1 MKILWITNSL
11 LPNIKEKL
19 GMAKGASGGWMVA
32 AANNLLNWHNDIE
45 LAIVSTW
52 NNITKGEVG
61 DMKYYTIPANIYDRK
76 VSERKRIWN
85 NIVNDFN
92 PDIVHIHGTE
102 FSHGLSYLK
111 DVGGDNIVISI
122 QGLVGIIERY
132 SLAGISTR
140 DILRNITLQEI
151 LTRSMLGLRKSFK
164 KQGEKEKEYIRK
176 AKYVI
181 GRTLWDKT
189 HVNNINPEITY
200 FHCNETLRA
209 SFYNAEWKD
218 EACTPHTI
226 FFSQAA
232 SPLKGLHVL
241 LKALPIVKR
250 EFPDVKIRVAGRS
263 IIRNENLKMKL
274 RQGTYAK
281 ILDKLIKRY
290 DLKNNISFT
299 GILNEEAMLQEYLNA
314 NVFVCASSI
323 ENSSNSIGEAQ
334 ILGLPC
340 VCSYVGGTPSIVEN
354 GKTGI
359 LYRFEEYEMLAHHI
373 IEVFKNK
380 ELANMIGKEARIAA
394 LERHNAE
401 NNTNKTFEI
410 YKEIINNSKQNG

>member
-11 LPNIKEKL
+11 LPSIKEKL
-19 GMAKGASGGWMVA
+19 GMAKGVSGGWMEA
-32 AANNLLNWHNDIE
+32 SANSLLKRHNVIE
-45 LAIVSTW
+45 LAIVSIW
-52 NNITKGEVG
+52 GKITKGEAG
-61 DMKYYTIPANIYDRK
+61 NMRYYTIPANIYDRK
-76 VSERKRIWN
+76 ESERKSIWN
-85 NIVNDFN
+85 NIVSDFN
-92 PDIVHIHGTE
+92 PDVVHIHGTE

-122 QGLVGIIERY
+122 QGLVGVIERY
-132 SLAGISTR
+132 ALAGISTR
-140 DILRNITLQEI
+140 DMLRNITLQEI
-151 LTRSMLGLRKSFK
+151 LTHYMFGLRKSLE
-164 KQGEKEKEYIRK
+164 KQGEKEKEYIRR

-189 HVNNINPEITY
+189 HAKNINPKITY

-209 SFYNAEWKD
+209 SFYNVEWNV
-218 EACTPHTI
+218 EACTPYTI

-241 LKALPIVKR
+241 LKALPIIKR

-263 IIRNENLKMKL
+263 IIRNESLRMKL

-299 GILNEEAMLQEYLNA
+299 GILNEKAMLQEYLNA

-340 VCSYVGGTPSIVEN
+340 VCSYVGGTPSIVED

-359 LYRFEEYEMLAHHI
+359 MYRFEEYEMLAHHI

-380 ELANMIGKEARIAA
+380 EVASKIGKEARIVA

-401 NNTNKTFEI
+401 KNTNKTFEI
-410 YKEIINNSKQNG
+410 YNKIINNSKRNG

>member
-1 MKILWITNSL
+1 M
-11 LPNIKEKL
+11 
-19 GMAKGASGGWMVA
+19 
-32 AANNLLNWHNDIE
+32 
-45 LAIVSTW
+45 
-52 NNITKGEVG
+52 
-61 DMKYYTIPANIYDRK
+61 YR
-76 VSERKRIWN
+76 
-85 NIVNDFN
+85 
-92 PDIVHIHGTE
+92 
-102 FSHGLSYLK
+102 
-111 DVGGDNIVISI
+111 
-122 QGLVGIIERY
+122 
-132 SLAGISTR
+132 
-140 DILRNITLQEI
+140 
-151 LTRSMLGLRKSFK
+151 LRKNLK
-164 KQGEKEKEYIRK
+164 KQGEKEKEYIRR

-181 GRTLWDKT
+181 GRTLWDRT
-189 HVNNINPEITY
+189 HAKNINPEITY

-209 SFYNAEWKD
+209 SFYNVEWNV

-263 IIRNENLKMKL
+263 IIRNENLNMKL
-274 RQGTYAK
+274 RQSTYAK

-340 VCSYVGGTPSIVEN
+340 VCSYVGGTPSIIED

-359 LYRFEEYEMLAHHI
+359 MYRFEEYEMLAHHI

-380 ELANMIGKEARIAA
+380 ELANMIGKEARIVA

-401 NNTNKTFEI
+401 KNTNETFEI
-410 YKEIINNSKQNG
+410 YNKIMKRFSI

>member
-1 MKILWITNSL
+1 M
-11 LPNIKEKL
+11 E
-19 GMAKGASGGWMVA
+19 KGASGGWMEA
-32 AANNLLNWHNDIE
+32 SAKNLLNRHNDIE
-45 LAIVSTW
+45 LAVVSTW
-52 NNITKGEVG
+52 SKSTKGMVG
-61 DMKYYTIPANIYDRK
+61 NMRYYTIPANIYDRK
-76 VSERKRIWN
+76 ESERKSIWN

-92 PDIVHIHGTE
+92 PDVVHIHGTE

-111 DVGGDNIVISI
+111 DVGGDNIVISM
-122 QGLVGIIERY
+122 QGLVSVIERY
-132 SLAGISTR
+132 ALAGISTC

-151 LTRSMLGLRKSFK
+151 LTRSMLSLRKSFK
-164 KQGEKEKEYIRK
+164 KQGEKEKEYIRR

-189 HVNNINPEITY
+189 HAKNINPEIIY
-200 FHCNETLRA
+200 FHCNETLRS
-209 SFYNAEWKD
+209 SFYNAEWKVD
-218 EACTPHTI
+218 DSTPHTI

-232 SPLKGLHVL
+232 SPFKGLHVL

-281 ILDKLIKRY
+281 ILEKLIKRY
-290 DLKNNISFT
+290 NLKDNISFT

-334 ILGLPC
+334 ILGMPC
-340 VCSYVGGTPSIVEN
+340 VCSYVGGTPSIVED

-359 LYRFEEYEMLAHHI
+359 LYRFEEYEMLAHHV
-373 IEVFKNK
+373 IEIFKNK
-380 ELANMIGKEARIAA
+380 EHASRIGKEARTVAF
-394 LERHNAE
+394 ERHNAE
-401 NNTNKTFEI
+401 KNTNETFEI
-410 YKEIINNSKQNG
+410 YNKIINRTR